1 MKSRLLKIMTAKNLT
16 ASNLAKMLMIQPSN
30 VSHILSGRNNPNLQ
44 FIQKLLSA
52 FPDLNP
58 RWLINGEE
66 PMFTSENVQQ
76 TQESLFPEQIL
87 DIHQPEI
94 QPEISIEENCPV
106 QAEQPAGEILN
117 PNPEKKISRIV
128 IFYSDRSFVD
138 YRPE

>member
-44 FIQKLLSA
+44 FIQKLLLA

-66 PMFTSENVQQ
+66 PMFASENVQQ
-76 TQESLFPEQIL
+76 TQESLFAEQVF
-87 DIHQPEI
+87 DVPQPET
-94 QPEISIEENCPV
+94 SLVAENCPV
-106 QAEQPAGEILN
+106 QAEPALDEILN
-117 PNPEKKISRIV
+117 QNPEKKISRIV